1 MHITPQF
8 NKYVNALIKEFSTS
22 SLEMCVSVDR
32 KVLRFTP
39 NQYSFKIIRELFK
52 EISLFPV
59 RDGKRISFALIEAK
73 QLLQCINRFKEWA
86 SLNGYVFHD
95 DEAEWNRLYELY
107 K

>member
-1 MHITPQF
+1 MKITIQF

-22 SLEMCVSVDR
+22 NIEMYVSVDK

-39 NQYSFKIIRELFK
+39 NQYDFKTIRELFK
-52 EISLFPV
+52 EISLFPLHE
-59 RDGKRISFALIEAK
+59 GKRISFALIEAN
-73 QLLQCINRFKEWA
+73 QLLECINRFKKWA
-86 SLNGYVFHD
+86 SLNGYVFQD